1 MRQYGVAL
9 AVLAVLAAALGASAA
24 SGLSSPKTFSLL
36 DISSNDVQPINGF
49 TFNRAPQGG
58 DQFAIK
64 DDLYKWAGTKKG
76 ARAGHVKGIGTFL
89 TGFGSDFT
97 QNATVLFTAQAFIQ
111 GGSILVE
118 GYATQRADG
127 PSTFVLPIIGG
138 TGIYAN
144 ARGTITVRNLGNG
157 QGNNSN
163 IDVRVLP

>member
-1 MRQYGVAL
+1 MRQYGLVL
-9 AVLAVLAAALGASAA
+9 AVLAVLAAALGASGA

-58 DQFAIK
+58 DAFAIK
-64 DDLYKWAGTKKG
+64 DTLYKWAGTKKG
-76 ARAGHVKGIGTFL
+76 APAGRVQGIGTFI
-89 TGFGSDFT
+89 TGFGPDFT
-97 QNATVLFTAQAFIQ
+97 QNATVLFMAQAFLQ

-118 GYATQRADG
+118 GYATQRANG
-127 PSTFVLPIIGG
+127 PSKFTLPIIGG

-144 ARGTITVRNLGNG
+144 ARGTVTVRDLGDG

-163 IDVRVLP
+163 VDFRVLP